1 MKYLI
6 FIFLIAITLS
16 TKAQT
21 IFVDSIITEQSLKA
35 HVSALAHDSM
45 QGRLMNTSGNRLA
58 EKYITTEFE
67 KLGLEKFDPKS
78 GYAITIIK
86 DSLSWGKNIVGL
98 LKGNDTIK
106 GKEFIIFSAH
116 YDHIGTSDYGLL
128 TGAKKSWG
136 TDKIYNGAN
145 DNATGVAALIELASY
160 YSRLKKNEY
169 TLLFVAF
176 NAEELGLIGS
186 TYFAEKIP
194 KQKVKLVINLEMLG
208 RSKRQKTNR
217 PFITGNHNKKFIK
230 ELNNNLRNNDS
241 TYKFTFFINDH
252 YPDEYLEGRSD
263 NFPFNKKDIP
273 AYTIML
279 TSPKDKYYHSVDD
292 ELETIDFATMQQVV
306 KGIALACQAY
316 LQ

>member
-35 HVSALAHDSM
+35 HVSTLAHDSM

-58 EKYITTEFE
+58 EEYIIAAFR
-67 KLGLEKFDPKS
+67 KIGLKKTDPQM
-78 GYAITIIK
+78 GYSFPI
-86 DSLSWGKNIVGL
+86 SFNQLNYGNNIVGA
-98 LKGNDTIK
+98 IK
-106 GKEFIIFSAH
+106 GTDSVKSKQFIIFSAH
-116 YDHIGTSDYGLL
+116 YDHIGTSIYNISYGS
-128 TGAKKSWG
+128 KKSRKED
-136 TDKIYNGAN
+136 TINNGAN

-160 YSRLKKNEY
+160 YNKLKKNEY
-169 TLLFVAF
+169 TILFVAF
-176 NAEELGLIGS
+176 NAQEVGLKGS
-186 TYFAEKIP
+186 TYFVEKIA

-208 RSKRQKTNR
+208 RSKNQKTSL
-217 PFITGNHNKKFIK
+217 PFITGKQNKDFITQ
-230 ELNNNLRNNDS
+230 LNTNLKKMDPAFN
-241 TYKFTFFINDH
+241 TPFFINDK
-252 YPDEYLEGRSD
+252 YPDENLESRSD

-279 TSPKDKYYHSVDD
+279 TSPNDKYCHSVDD